1 MQKLTYSRKNLFVF
15 SLWVMVVLCLRML
28 VSIFLHPLRIGWDP
42 ALHLQCAELIV
53 KGGIPYVD
61 MLDVNPPLI
70 WYLDT
75 LPVLVSEAF
84 KAPVTLVFN
93 EFMVLL
99 MAWAAS
105 ALGYLL
111 IKKAQPGEAF
121 AYLGLIFGALYFNF
135 FLRWDFGQREEI
147 FVLLYLPYLV
157 LRLLRYQGARFTIAE
172 GLIFGITGSIGI
184 CLKHYFV
191 LVALM
196 VELSML
202 LAYRRP
208 RVLIAWENLGVL
220 VFALL
225 YLIHFA
231 FAPKEML
238 DNYFHF
244 LVPAFAKGYFFW
256 DTCLA
261 NSIAA
266 PDKRGVFY
274 LACLGAALAFTQLKR
289 AAVLLPLV
297 VFTLASIIPYLL
309 QFKGWPYHD
318 IPVFAGACMLIT
330 TSGASI
336 ITSLVKKQTLALPM
350 AALAVITGVSLVNS
364 LEESQIVR
372 ADRQYD
378 MTLLGYK
385 GTAPWAD
392 IDSPFTEYLM
402 QYTKPLDP
410 VIFISNGVSPGYP
423 LLTQF
428 RLMPGSRH
436 LHCCILS
443 VLQYI
448 KDAATP
454 SLEVK
459 ELLAKEPQ
467 VIEQYGS
474 DIEKRKPVLIFV
486 QEAPV
491 VEYLRPYEFFAKY
504 MKDYKKIGSAANFD
518 VYKREG
524 VE

>member
-1 MQKLTYSRKNLFVF
+1 MPSLTYSRKNLFVF
-15 SLWVMVVLCLRML
+15 SLSVILVLCLRML

-75 LPVLVSEAF
+75 LPVLVSQAF
-84 KAPVTLVFN
+84 KAPVILVFN

-99 MAWAAS
+99 MLWAAS
-105 ALGYLL
+105 SLGYLL
-111 IKKAQPGEAF
+111 IKKVSPDQAF
-121 AYLGLIFGALYFNF
+121 TYLGLIFGVLYFNF

-157 LRLLRYQGARFTIAE
+157 LRLLRYQGAKITLAE
-172 GLIFGITGSIGI
+172 GLVFGITGAIGI

-191 LVALM
+191 LVAVM

-202 LAYRRP
+202 LAFRRP
-208 RVLIAWENLGVL
+208 RVLLAWENLGAL
-220 VFALL
+220 CFAIL
-225 YLIHFA
+225 YLAHFA

-274 LACLGAALAFTQLKR
+274 LACLGAVLALTQLKR
-289 AAVLLPLV
+289 APVLLPLM
-297 VFTLASIIPYLL
+297 VFTTASIIPYLL

-318 IPVFAGACMLIT
+318 IPVFAGACVLIT

-336 ITSLVKKQTLALPM
+336 ITSLIKKQSVALPVT
-350 AALAVITGVSLVNS
+350 ALAVITGVSLVNAV
-364 LEESQIVR
+364 EESQSVK

-378 MTLLGYK
+378 MTLLGYS
-385 GTAPWAD
+385 GTSPWAD

-402 QYTKPLDP
+402 RYTRPLDH

-454 SLEVK
+454 SAEVK
-459 ELLAKEPQ
+459 RLLDKEPQ

-474 DIEKRKPVLIFV
+474 DIASRKPVLIFV

-491 VEYLRPYEFFAKY
+491 VEYLRPYEFFDKY
-504 MKDYKKIGSAANFD
+504 MKDYKKIGNAANFD